1 MQTTCVNIFYFHPHF
16 YSLIEFRHTDDW
28 TLRWRHVLHKNIQE
42 DPWNLP
48 ISIKSLINSLHRFV
62 EGMFKPE
69 HSISNIKTTLC
80 MFYCAQIISVYY
92 LNADLC
98 NKNGKQLIQK
108 ATLSLE
114 YVKMLV
120 MF

>member
-1 MQTTCVNIFYFHPHF
+1 
-16 YSLIEFRHTDDW
+16 
-28 TLRWRHVLHKNIQE
+28 
-42 DPWNLP
+42 
-48 ISIKSLINSLHRFV
+48 
-62 EGMFKPE
+62 
-69 HSISNIKTTLC
+69 

-98 NKNGKQLIQK
+98 NKNGKQLNQK